1 MATQVAL
8 AGAVVADLA
17 GVAHSIWSSRV
28 LRSWYDDPAS
38 ADASL
43 GETIDNVGLA
53 LILLQVGLLLV
64 AGVLMIIWLYRAHAS
79 DRMNAA
85 WLQHG
90 SGWAIGGWFVP
101 ILNLW
106 RPYQMVRDVERGA
119 TSGRSSSAVVGLW
132 WAGWLGTRGAV
143 PGRRRHGPGS
153 GSRLP
158 GGPAS
163 PGRRL
168 HGRRCGPGPGRG
180 RRRPRD
186 RDGAHRHPAG
196 PRRARTLT
204 STPQTGVLPSSSW

>member
-132 WAGWLGTRGAV
+132 WAGWLGTRVLSLVAGAMA
-143 PGRRRHGPGS
+143 PDQD
-153 GSRLP
+153 
-158 GGPAS
+158 PAS
-163 PGRRL
+163 LEDLRRL
-168 HGRRCGPGPGRG
+168 ADASMVDAAAQGLDAVAAVLAIAMVRTVTRRVL
-180 RRRPRD
+180 
-186 RDGAHRHPAG
+186 AAPA
-196 PRRARTLT
+196 P
-204 STPQTGVLPSSSW
+204 